1 MSFRIET
8 ILIKDIAEYA
18 SSDVWKNARI
28 IPITRER
35 ALSQQKNPHAKP
47 GDPCLW
53 VALSDQDDEVI
64 GFCGSLPGQDVRNKV
79 RMGWNS
85 CWWVDSDRGR
95 EAAMPLFY
103 HFLQAWDH
111 RVAFSDMT
119 SQTLAIVDLLGFC
132 NTREEKLVQIYL
144 RIPVSKI
151 ISSLGVPGKLLF
163 PLILPVAILV
173 NGIQQIRIGLIGRTK
188 KGLNVESRD
197 RLDDELYGFIR
208 QYQESNFT
216 SYSMEEFR
224 WIEQNPWLVPG
235 DRANRDTGGKY
246 PFSYRVKEYFQKWL
260 VTSRNKEITS
270 VSLISVR
277 DGSLKVLYLFA
288 KNPSDAICAIKT
300 IISSAFR
307 IHSLI
312 YAHPDLISR
321 YKEIRPVVLYMLN
334 RKRYSGVSKKILTE
348 LPDKLVIQMGDG
360 DAVFT

>member
-35 ALSQQKNPHAKP
+35 ALSQQKNPHAQP

-53 VALSDQDDEVI
+53 VALSDQDGEVI
-64 GFCGSLPGQDVRNKV
+64 GFCGSLPGQDVRNKA
-79 RMGWNS
+79 RMGWNT
-85 CWWVDSDRGR
+85 CWWVDPDRGR

-111 RVAFSDMT
+111 RVAFTDMT
-119 SQTLAIVDLLGFC
+119 SQTLAIVDQMGFC
-132 NTREEKLVQIYL
+132 NTREETLVQSYL

-151 ISSLGVPGKLLF
+151 ISRLGIPGKLLF
-163 PLILPVAILV
+163 SLILPAAILV
-173 NGIQQIRIGLIGRTK
+173 NGIQQIRTGLVGRK
-188 KGLNVESRD
+188 RNGLNVESKD
-197 RLDDELYGFIR
+197 RLDNELHGFIR

-216 SYSMEEFR
+216 RHSPEQFR

-235 DRANRDTGGKY
+235 DRENKNTGSKY

-260 VTSRNKEITS
+260 VSSRNKEITS
-270 VSLISVR
+270 VSLVSVC
-277 DGSLKVLYLFA
+277 DGSLKVLYLFG

-300 IISSAFR
+300 FISSAFR

-321 YKEIRPVVLYMLN
+321 NNEIRPVMLYTRN
-334 RKRYSGVSKKILTE
+334 RKRYSGVSKKIITE
-348 LPDKLVIQMGDG
+348 LPDKLVMQLGDG